1 MELLKGTINLKGKF
15 AYVSQ
20 QAWIQNMSLK
30 DNILFDTTDDSL
42 APNLSQSQL
51 SKSPLDNKKYEKV
64 IEACSLKSDL
74 EMLSN
79 GDATEIGENGINL
92 SGNIN
97 LEKMNN
103 FIHYFKMR

>member
-1 MELLKGTINLKGKF
+1 MELLTGTINLKGKF

-30 DNILFDTTDDSL
+30 DNVLFDAL
-42 APNLSQSQL
+42 
-51 SKSPLDNKKYEKV
+51 LDNTSIPNEKKYEKV
-64 IEACSLKSDL
+64 IAACSLTSDL

-92 SGNIN
+92 SGKEMT
-97 LEKMNN
+97 LTTWL
-103 FIHYFKMR
+103 H

>member
-1 MELLKGTINLKGKF
+1 MELLTGTINLKGKF

-30 DNILFDTTDDSL
+30 DNVLFDASIDSS
-42 APNLSQSQL
+42 NKTSIQ
-51 SKSPLDNKKYEKV
+51 NEKKYEKV
-64 IEACSLKSDL
+64 IEACSLTSDL

-92 SGNIN
+92 SGKEIN
-97 LEKMNN
+97 
-103 FIHYFKMR
+103 

>member
-30 DNILFDTTDDSL
+30 DNIIFDATDVH
-42 APNLSQSQL
+42 PNASIDRRNTSGKERRLRYN
-51 SKSPLDNKKYEKV
+51 DV
-64 IEACSLKSDL
+64 IDACSLTSDL
-74 EMLSN
+74 EILSN

-92 SGNIN
+92 SGNN
-97 LEKMNN
+97 SLE
-103 FIHYFKMR
+103 RES